1 VNPEPVVRAFLRT
14 ELWQGEESE
23 FQIGADQSLIATGIL
38 DSLAL
43 LKLILFLE
51 ERFAIKIADGE
62 VTPAHFETIDRIT
75 EYLEAKT
82 SRTTRV

>member
-1 VNPEPVVRAFLRT
+1 
-14 ELWQGEESE
+14 LWQGEDNE
-23 FQIGADQSLIATGIL
+23 FWIGGDQSLIATGIL

-43 LKLILFLE
+43 LKLIFFLE

-75 EYLEAKT
+75 GYLEAKT
-82 SRTTRV
+82 SKATRV